1 MTALGFELARAAG
14 STVEVLRAGRKPDPA
29 NPARTLPDWGNP
41 TRRSVDGFVASSA
54 SAQVTDSGRDGSD
67 SSAVLTAF
75 AGPVGMPDVAKG
87 DRVAHAGRTWEVV
100 GVPTADANPWTGWRP
115 TVEARLREVVG

>member
-1 MTALGFELARAAG
+1 MVNFRLAL
-14 STVEVLRAGRKPDPA
+14 T
-29 NPARTLPDWGNP
+29 PDWGNP

-75 AGPVGMPDVAKG
+75 AGPAGMPDVAKG

-115 TVEARLREVVG
+115 TLEARLREVVG

>member
-1 MTALGFELARAAG
+1 MTALGFELARGAG
-14 STVEVLRAGRKPDPA
+14 QTVEVVRAGRKPDPV

-41 TRRSVDGFVASSA
+41 TRALVGGFVASSA

-75 AGPVGMPDVAKG
+75 AGPDGVPDVAKG
-87 DRVAHAGRTWEVV
+87 DRIVSAGRTWEVI
-100 GVPTADANPWTGWRP
+100 GVPTSDANPWTGWRP
-115 TVEARLREVVG
+115 TVEAQLREVVG